1 MTDDTKS
8 ADIIP
13 HEVFRQRQLNRWAL
27 RKEEVRPVPL
37 LDPGFDSMA
46 DREVPVM
53 DRSGRWPPEYVS
65 PGPLTRWAREQQS
78 DPGDEV

>member
-27 RKEEVRPVPL
+27 RKEEARPIPL
-37 LDPGFDSMA
+37 LDKRFDA
-46 DREVPVM
+46 PVM
-53 DRSGRWPPEYVS
+53 DSSGRWGPEYAV

-78 DPGDEV
+78 DPGDEIDD